1 MSPTKEGDRAL
12 HRHTAGSYIRDQF
25 SQKKQGTVCHFFF
38 LSDVCWLV
46 LAYCLAAGLGYA
58 AAMPVVQ
65 DVRLRSDHRDTHVVI
80 EVDSVVPYEIGR
92 RSQPHRLFIDLPKTR
107 LPQGW
112 DRQSMQVDDG
122 RLRTVRI
129 TQHQADQVR
138 IVLDLQTDGDYF
150 IFTLFNP
157 YRIVVELQGRRVVS
171 GPLGKSPQEAPLP
184 PPRAA
189 LPSVPARPLVLV
201 IDPGHGGK
209 DPGAIGP
216 AGLME
221 KTVTL
226 QIAKALQQ
234 VIRKA
239 LPQVRVML
247 TRDTDVFLPLKQRAE
262 IANKHEA
269 QLFVSIHA
277 NSSPN
282 QEASGIETWYLSF
295 AANERAK
302 KTAARENHMQEPQ
315 VSALETILRDLR
327 QTDRINQSSRL
338 AGLAQAALTQHMTE
352 QYEGIIDRGVD
363 GAPFVVLLH
372 TSMPSILVEVSFM
385 SNPRDE
391 KRLQSPTY
399 QRSLAQGIFRGLHKY
414 LQATL
419 VAAQ

>member
-1 MSPTKEGDRAL
+1 
-12 HRHTAGSYIRDQF
+12 
-25 SQKKQGTVCHFFF
+25 
-38 LSDVCWLV
+38 VCWLL
-46 LAYCLAAGLGYA
+46 LAYCLAAGFGYA

-129 TQHQADQVR
+129 TQHQSDQVR

-157 YRIVVELQGRRVVS
+157 YRIVVELQGRRIVS
-171 GPLGKSPQEAPLP
+171 GPLGKAPQAPLP

-189 LPSVPARPLVLV
+189 LPSASGRSLVLV

-239 LPQVRVML
+239 LPQARVIL
-247 TRDTDVFLPLKQRAE
+247 TRETDVFLPLKQRAE
-262 IANKHEA
+262 IANKYEA
-269 QLFVSIHA
+269 QLFISIHA

-302 KTAARENHMQEPQ
+302 KTAARENHMPEPQ
-315 VSALETILRDLR
+315 VSGLEAILRDLQ
-327 QTDRINQSSRL
+327 QTDRINQSSIL
-338 AGLAQAALTQHMTE
+338 AGLAQAALAQHMTE
-352 QYEGIIDRGVD
+352 QYDGIIDRGVD

-391 KRLQSPTY
+391 KRLQNPAY